1 METISYI
8 ASFIATVLSL
18 LEPFNKKMKT
28 VLVFSFMGNV
38 LVGTS
43 YILVGGISGSAICF
57 TAAIQLLINYSFTAR
72 EKKIPMGF
80 VIAHSAVFLAVNLI
94 TFKAWYDVFALIAAM
109 LFVLSVAQ
117 SNAKYYRAIY
127 IPNCLVWIAYDFMAK
142 AYGNLLTH
150 IVVLLALLGAIFVRD
165 RKQYKS
171 ESK

>member
-1 METISYI
+1 METLSYI

-18 LEPFNKKMKT
+18 LEPYNKKMKT
-28 VLVFSFMGNV
+28 VLVFSFIGNV
-38 LVGTS
+38 LVGIS

-57 TAAIQLLINYSFTAR
+57 TAAVQLLINYSFTVR
-72 EKKIPMGF
+72 ERKIPAA
-80 VIAHSAVFLAVNLI
+80 VITVHAAAFLAVNLI
-94 TFKAWYDVFALIAAM
+94 TFKAWYDVFALIASM

-150 IVVLLALLGAIFVRD
+150 IVLTIALAGAVFIRD
-165 RKQYKS
+165 GRRQK
-171 ESK
+171 

>member
-28 VLVFSFMGNV
+28 VLVFSFVGNV

-57 TAAIQLLINYSFTAR
+57 AAAVQLLINYSFTVR
-72 EKKIPMGF
+72 GRKIPAA
-80 VIAHSAVFLAVNLI
+80 VIAVHSAAFLAVNLI
-94 TFKAWYDVFALIAAM
+94 TFKAWYDVFALIASM

-150 IVVLLALLGAIFVRD
+150 IVLTIALLGAIFIRD
-165 RKQYKS
+165 GKRQK
-171 ESK
+171 

>member
-43 YILVGGISGSAICF
+43 YVLVGGISGSAICF

-72 EKKIPMGF
+72 GKKIPMGF

-165 RKQYKS
+165 RKHG
-171 ESK
+171 